1 MSNNDRDDNVVD
13 FPGGL
18 DPAQFRVS
26 GTDSKG
32 HTSRIWV
39 NLQPMHVQ
47 TIDILTQSGKFPY
60 RTRGDFLRH
69 SVMKHIHWLERIH
82 QPLNSITGAL
92 DAMNAL
98 LRDAEFRMEF
108 TEYIAR
114 LTKQIEALV
123 DEGDITAARKLLL
136 ETLRHV
142 ESMPEGYWR
151 DKYSKTI
158 RDKNKRLLEEM
169 PTASLLCFGGEE

>member
-1 MSNNDRDDNVVD
+1 MVERDDNVVE
-13 FPGGL
+13 FPGNL

-69 SVMKHIHWLERIH
+69 AVIKHIHWLERIEK
-82 QPLNSITGAL
+82 PLNSITGAL

-123 DEGDITAARKLLL
+123 DEGDVVAARKLLL
-136 ETLRHV
+136 ESLRLV
-142 ESMPEGYWR
+142 ETMPEGYWK
-151 DKYSKTI
+151 DKYTKTI
-158 RDKNKRLLEEM
+158 REKNKRLLEEM
-169 PTASLLCFGGEE
+169 PKASLINFNGEE